1 MSDDLELLV
10 PLHGKQEWE
19 QVSVALP
26 KADSILHGALS
37 ALSALSASPREAKME
52 VVG

>member
-10 PLHGKQEWE
+10 PLHGEQEWE
-19 QVSVALP
+19 QVSVVLQ

-37 ALSALSASPREAKME
+37 ATSASPREAKME
-52 VVG
+52 GVG

>member
-10 PLHGKQEWE
+10 PLYGKQERE

-26 KADSILHGALS
+26 KAALTLHGTHS
-37 ALSALSASPREAKME
+37 ATSASPREAKLE
-52 VVG
+52 VMG

>member
-26 KADSILHGALS
+26 KVDSILHG

>member
-37 ALSALSASPREAKME
+37 ASPREAKME
-52 VVG
+52 VMG

>member
-26 KADSILHGALS
+26 KADSILHE

>member
-26 KADSILHGALS
+26 KAALT
-37 ALSALSASPREAKME
+37 LYGTHSALSASPREAKME